1 MKSKLAVFDFDHTIK
16 NPSPGWKMGVS
27 HFFPGGEIPEDLHQ
41 IRKEQGWDKF
51 VKAVYSKVS
60 ELGLTKENLH
70 DGFANNN
77 GTLVDGIDKVLK
89 KLHETDHDL
98 ILISDSLR
106 VNVDDFLKKNH
117 IFELFEEIFCQP
129 AGITD
134 DGKITTSEL
143 PKEWGGPC
151 LDGGRN
157 LCKGSTMKYFCEGRS
172 YDEIKYFGDG
182 GNDLCPA
189 LSLSEKDTLY
199 PRRDYRLAK
208 LLSAGDHEIK
218 AKILLWNNG
227 SDIMKSL

>member
-1 MKSKLAVFDFDHTIK
+1 MGIHFIQEYQNRDITEYRNMKSKLAVFDFDHTIK
-16 NPSPGWKMGVS
+16 NPNKGWKMGVS

-51 VKAVYSKVS
+51 TKAVYTKVS

-98 ILISDSLR
+98 ILISDSHR

-117 IFELFEEIFCQP
+117 IFHLFEEVYCQP
-129 AGITD
+129 AGIAD

-151 LDGGRN
+151 LDG
-157 LCKGSTMKYFCEGRS
+157 
-172 YDEIKYFGDG
+172 
-182 GNDLCPA
+182 
-189 LSLSEKDTLY
+189 
-199 PRRDYRLAK
+199 
-208 LLSAGDHEIK
+208 
-218 AKILLWNNG
+218 
-227 SDIMKSL
+227 